1 MIIILNRS
9 DPALSWQYFGS
20 ITGMLRQYPA
30 MRWKTL
36 KPKDKNKLGVDLYDC
51 RIRSWFIE
59 AATCS
64 KDMVILVDNSGSMT
78 GIGKSIGIIFLSI
91 ITFGKIPIRANPNH
105 SEPIRRTF

>member
-1 MIIILNRS
+1 MEIKNCCVLKIYDTKNILRS

-20 ITGMLRQYPA
+20 TTGMLRQYPA

-36 KPKDKNKLGVDLYDC
+36 NPKDRNSLGVDPYDC

-78 GIGKSIGIIFLSI
+78 GIGKSIGEFKNLVLLIKF
-91 ITFGKIPIRANPNH
+91 N
-105 SEPIRRTF
+105 